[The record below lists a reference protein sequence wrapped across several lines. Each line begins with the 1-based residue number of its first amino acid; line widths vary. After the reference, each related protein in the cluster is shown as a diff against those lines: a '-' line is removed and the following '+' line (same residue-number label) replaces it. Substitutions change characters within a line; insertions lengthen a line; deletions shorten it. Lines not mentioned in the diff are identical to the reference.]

1 MKFIKLTHWKKK
13 KNSMENYYFW
23 LFSCVCICYAFFFI
37 WLKKIKWWTFS
48 YCLMSDYC
56 HLVDEN
62 SFWFVYISNYYY
74 LFQIFSFSKTIPNFE
89 NILVKNIL
97 NYAVVSVIFS
107 EVSKLLNALQF
118 TDSEKIIYVNFKL
131 MLNKLMCHNDY
142 IRSGINWTQH
152 AFIWLTNW
160 NFT

>member
-1 MKFIKLTHWKKK
+1 MCVHMLCILFYLIK
-13 KNSMENYYFW
+13 KNKMMN
-23 LFSCVCICYAFFFI
+23 IFI
-37 WLKKIKWWTFS
+37 N
-48 YCLMSDYC
+48 CLISDYC

-74 LFQIFSFSKTIPNFE
+74 LFRIFSFSKTIPNSE

-97 NYAVVSVIFS
+97 NYAVVSVTFS

-142 IRSGINWTQH
+142 IRSGINWTQY